1 MAGTSAV
8 PNADAP
14 MFASAPMQL
23 IPEPDEPNFA
33 SASVHGLRTCSS
45 LHISDVQAPV
55 GHMPQC
61 RIVDDANAWCGCTFH
76 LPLSSQGTRVILL
89 MPVLSTCLCF
99 IHERCYS
106 VAYAISTRHWR
117 HQLCGTVACAP
128 LELAHQR
135 CADAHTSAIRGWT
148 QTQNFVHLRTRTWT
162 RPIEV
167 MIMQQCSYRATY
179 TGTGD

>member
-117 HQLCGTVACAP
+117 HQLWGTVVCAP
-128 LELAHQR
+128 LELSLH
-135 CADAHTSAIRGWT
+135 IRDV
-148 QTQNFVHLRTRTWT
+148 QTRTRLQSVDG
-162 RPIEV
+162 RRRKILFICVRGRGHAPLK
-167 MIMQQCSYRATY
+167 S
-179 TGTGD
+179 